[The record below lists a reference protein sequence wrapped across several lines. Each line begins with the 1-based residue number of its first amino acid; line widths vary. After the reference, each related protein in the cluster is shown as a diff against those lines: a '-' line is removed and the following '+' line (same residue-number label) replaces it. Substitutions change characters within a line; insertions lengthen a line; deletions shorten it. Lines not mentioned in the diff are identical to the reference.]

1 MKKLLILIFILFF
14 GVLCKA
20 QTSQDSLVIN
30 QLTKEVVE
38 KLSNDE
44 LIHLIKDMEAMKYNS
59 GITFGDNQTN
69 FIAQQFANTAF
80 VKGIIISIIVSMLLF
95 IILLISLPFYFNL
108 KKTKSFHKMISGFT
122 EKGQEIPKEL
132 IMSVSQTKSD
142 LHKSII
148 LISTGIAVL
157 LALIVLIDHGRIWA
171 IGIIPIIIGIGYF
184 IASRTAK

>member
-1 MKKLLILIFILFF
+1 MKKLIIIGFVLFF
-14 GVLCKA
+14 GVLGKA
-20 QTSQDSLVIN
+20 QSNQDSLVIN
-30 QLTKEVVE
+30 QITKEVVE

-44 LIHLIKDMEAMKYNS
+44 LIQLIKEMEAMKYNS
-59 GITFGDNQTN
+59 SIAFGENQAN
-69 FIAQQFANTAF
+69 FLGQQFVNPDF
-80 VKGIIISIIVSMLLF
+80 VKSVIISLIISMLLF

-108 KKTKSFHKMISGFT
+108 KKTKSFHKMINGFT

-132 IMSVSQTKSD
+132 ILSVSQTKSD

-157 LALIVLIDHGRIWA
+157 LALIVLSNHGRIWA

-184 IASRTAK
+184 IASRTVK

>member
-1 MKKLLILIFILFF
+1 MKKLIILVFILFF
-14 GVLCKA
+14 GVLGKA
-20 QTSQDSLVIN
+20 QNSQDSLVIN
-30 QLTKEVVE
+30 QISKEVVE

-44 LIHLIKDMEAMKYNS
+44 LIQLIIEMEAMKYNS
-59 GITFGDNQTN
+59 GIELGNDRAN
-69 FIAQQFANTAF
+69 FLGQQFVNPGFA
-80 VKGIIISIIVSMLLF
+80 KGIIISVIIGMLLF

-132 IMSVSQTKSD
+132 ILSVSQTKSD

-157 LALIVLIDHGRIWA
+157 LALIILSNYSRIWA
-171 IGIIPIIIGIGYF
+171 IGIIPIIIGIGYY
-184 IASRTAK
+184 IASRTVK